1 MGKKW
6 KSNFLKMKMVPA
18 LNFSINQKLLFCVLL
33 FCYSCAT
40 QATSI
45 VDSSSYDLV
54 KTIDQKA
61 KAFTTD
67 KLGQLYLV
75 TEKNEVI
82 KYDPN
87 GVEMFR
93 FNNNRLGNLQ
103 HIDAT
108 DPFNVLLYYSDY
120 LTVITLDRTL
130 NQTLDFDLINL
141 NLLEV
146 KAIGM
151 SNDNNVWLYDEVTFK
166 LRKVDRKGQVLIES
180 DQLNMRLFY
189 TPNPNFILERENT
202 VYVNNPETGILVFDI
217 YGKYI
222 KTLDFKGLDDFQVFN
237 KQLIFREGEKL
248 QSFYLQPLVL
258 QTLELPSGTEK
269 EDKIRIQKNRL
280 FVKKADQVMI
290 YKF

>member
-1 MGKKW
+1 M
-6 KSNFLKMKMVPA
+6 MVPA

-45 VDSSSYDLV
+45 VDSSSYDLI

-180 DQLNMRLFY
+180 DQLNTRLFY

-280 FVKKADQVMI
+280 FVKKEDQVMI